1 MHYVDSY
8 ALNKHTHCVCVSHFR
23 YRDRIVIEPHPEP
36 KKYENYEL
44 TGKIFCKRCHW
55 NWGVMGVYKKVPFP
69 IINIE
74 RFVVVTPNEMRE
86 KYRRW
91 KEVPF
96 HVEPISPD
104 DLGKMRPAG
113 ENDDDRVDDDRV
125 NDDRDDDDE
134 QSAFWRENS

>member
-1 MHYVDSY
+1 
-8 ALNKHTHCVCVSHFR
+8 
-23 YRDRIVIEPHPEP
+23 
-36 KKYENYEL
+36 
-44 TGKIFCKRCHW
+44 
-55 NWGVMGVYKKVPFP
+55 MGVYKKVPFP

-104 DLGKMRPAG
+104 DLGEMRPAD
-113 ENDDDRVDDDRV
+113 EHDDDS
-125 NDDRDDDDE
+125 DDDDAE
-134 QSAFWRENS
+134 QSAFWQENS